1 VGPAGVGQ
9 QFVPI
14 FDGVVPVLHAGQEIS
29 FDVVFRTTHSGVSF
43 NPFFVIAGIR
53 P

>member
-1 VGPAGVGQ
+1 LAANGLLTGVQHRHLTGVEVG
-9 QFVPI
+9 
-14 FDGVVPVLHAGQEIS
+14 